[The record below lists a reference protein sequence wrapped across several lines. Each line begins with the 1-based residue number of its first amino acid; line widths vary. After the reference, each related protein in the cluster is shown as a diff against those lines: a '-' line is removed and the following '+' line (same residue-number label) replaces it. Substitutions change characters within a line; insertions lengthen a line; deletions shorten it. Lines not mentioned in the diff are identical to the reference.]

1 VTAVRVLALS
11 GSLRRGSYNTALLG
25 RRPSWRRPASSSICT
40 AGCGSVPP
48 FDEDQENV
56 TRRRQSPNCA
66 RRSLPPDALLVAT
79 PEYNFSIPG
88 QLKNAIDWLSRP
100 AGASALRGKPA
111 VVVGASTGMFGAVW
125 AQAEVRK
132 VLGATGARVIDTE
145 LAVRAAHEAFDRSGR
160 LREPGFEAR
169 SLQRSSPRSAA
180 RRASAT
186 AGLLPST

>member
-1 VTAVRVLALS
+1 MTAVRVLALS
-11 GSLRRGSYNTALLG
+11 GSLRRGSYNTALLRAAAELAPPG
-25 RRPSWRRPASSSICT
+25 VELDLYGGLR
-40 AGCGSVPP
+40 SVPP

-56 TRRRQSPNCA
+56 T
-66 RRSLPPDALLVAT
+66 PPAVAELRAALAAADALLVAT

-100 AGASALRGKPA
+100 AGANALRGKPA

-160 LREPGFEAR
+160 LREPGLSAQLAEIVAALGCKAR
-169 SLQRSSPRSAA
+169 ERNRRSAA
-180 RRASAT
+180 
-186 AGLLPST
+186 